1 MFFDNLGK
9 VIFNNV
15 IFEAAT
21 VRADVNRIKY
31 FADARGLRSGITAVA
46 VTRNEML
53 LYIIIA
59 MIESNATFLPID
71 LSLPKDRVRYMLD
84 NAKVSN
90 ILVSEEEQIGAYGD
104 YNYIL
109 TNRATVIGE
118 ETDYNCCDCEPDY
131 CNPAYVLY
139 TSGTTGKP
147 KGVEVTAKG
156 FFNFINAIPDAVNI
170 RKCKTAACF
179 TSFSF
184 DIFFLEA
191 VLCLVNGITVV
202 LADDEEQIN
211 PKKMLGLI
219 RKYEID
225 CLQMTPSRM
234 RLLLMCTGD
243 GAEAEKTNFL
253 QNVKVIMLGGEK
265 LTDELLNKVKHMT
278 KATVYNMYGPT
289 ETTIWSSVSDLTMK
303 DKTDIGVPIKNTSI
317 YCLDEN
323 GEQAAIGETGEIVI
337 GGAGL
342 ANGYIG
348 QPELTAKA
356 FVTLPFEPYERVYRT
371 GDMGYFDDAM
381 VLHYEGRADSQVKL
395 HGFRVELEE
404 IEEAVN
410 NIAGV
415 EVSAVCFDSEADR
428 LVCFYVAGTEK
439 KENEIKLKLADVL
452 PVYMIPSRLFRINEL
467 KYTVSGKLDR
477 KALLK
482 TLSHAESSGVEYYD
496 DIEKSVMEVFWKNFS
511 DSGIFSCDIRLSG
524 IGIHSINYI
533 QVIVELEEIFEIE
546 FDEECLRIDYFET
559 IGDIVKYIRDNI
571 E

>member
-9 VIFNNV
+9 VIFNN
-15 IFEAAT
+15 ITFEAAT
-21 VRADVNRIKY
+21 VRENINRIKN
-31 FADARGLRSGITAVA
+31 FAENHSLRSGLTAVA
-46 VTRNEML
+46 VKRDEML
-53 LYIIIA
+53 LYIVNA
-59 MIESNATFLPID
+59 MLEINASFLPID
-71 LSLPKDRVRYMLD
+71 ISLPKDRIKYMLD
-84 NAKVSN
+84 NAGVSN
-90 ILVSEEEQIGAYGD
+90 VLISDTEQTGVYGD

-109 TNRATVIGE
+109 VNGDTVRRE
-118 ETDYNCCDCEPDY
+118 RTDYNCCESEPDY

-147 KGVEVTAKG
+147 KGVEVTANG
-156 FFNFINAIPDAVNI
+156 FFNFINVMPDAVNI

-191 VLCLVNGITVV
+191 VFCLVNGITVV
-202 LADDEEQIN
+202 LANDEEQIN

-243 GAEAEKTNFL
+243 EAEAEKNNFL
-253 QNVKVIMLGGEK
+253 KDAKVIMLGGEK
-265 LTDELLNKVKHMT
+265 LTDELLNRVKRMT
-278 KATVYNMYGPT
+278 KASVYNMYGPT
-289 ETTIWSSVSDLTMK
+289 ETTIWSSVSNLTMK

-317 YCLDEN
+317 YCLNEK
-323 GEQAAIGETGEIVI
+323 GEQAATGEKGEIVI

-356 FVTLPFEPYERVYRT
+356 FVTLSFEPYERVYRT
-371 GDMGYFDDAM
+371 GDRGYFDDAM

-428 LVCFYVAGTEK
+428 LVCFYIAGTEK
-439 KENEIKLKLADVL
+439 NENEIKLKLADVL
-452 PVYMIPSRLFRINEL
+452 PAYMIPSRLFRINEL

-477 KALLK
+477 NALLM
-482 TLSHAESSGVEYYD
+482 TLSHVESSGVEVYD
-496 DIEKSVMEVFWKNFS
+496 DIEKNVMEVFWKNFS
-511 DSGIFSCDIRLSG
+511 DSGTFSCDSRLNG
-524 IGIHSINYI
+524 IGVHSINYI

-546 FDEECLRIDYFET
+546 FNEECLRIDYFAT
-559 IGDIVKYIRDNI
+559 IGDIVKYIRDSI